1 MNVDETA
8 DALGRALDEAAT
20 GLREALESAGK
31 QQKYLVNHVRNT
43 TPSMVS
49 NWLSGHRQL
58 NKGTRLPGVE
68 DMRDVA
74 TALGVSGDRADR
86 LLAIGGRIDELRGT
100 LEKTGRGWR
109 QNAAG
114 RIAATASTEIPPAP
128 TSAESPSRVP
138 PEPESAS
145 STSTVVAPDGSTPTP
160 ASAAAPVSGAAV
172 SDFPEASG
180 GSPSAAGAA
189 TASFAAA
196 PASPDAPL
204 PASPEPTTTA
214 TVGSTVDS
222 PMPQPDPGTASA
234 APPSVAAPPN
244 GTAVSVTASPSA
256 APARTAEMPPPAVGD
271 AHAVAVDMREAGVA
285 AEPERGHGGETGA
298 RRMVPLTHAALAAA
312 VLAGL
317 AFYGGTVFGGTDHR
331 AGEGTERCGAWT
343 HAGQGVQ
350 LQPCIKVS
358 DETLM
363 VRTRL
368 RGPVGIKTDMAVQL
382 YDPMTEL
389 PVSQQLKCH
398 KMYITVPGQVQSCG
412 YFAVRTL
419 SGRDYA
425 ARSSWKIE
433 DGPGF
438 IGEVLSPTLRW

>member
-8 DALGRALDEAAT
+8 DALGRALDQAAT

-58 NKGTRLPGVE
+58 TKGTRLPGVE

-86 LLAIGGRIDELRGT
+86 LRAIGERIDVLRGT

-109 QNAAG
+109 QNAAT
-114 RIAATASTEIPPAP
+114 RIAATASTETSPPLP
-128 TSAESPSRVP
+128 LE
-138 PEPESAS
+138 PEPPI
-145 STSTVVAPDGSTPTP
+145 VVAPDVLDSTPG
-160 ASAAAPVSGAAV
+160 AGAAV
-172 SDFPEASG
+172 SDFPDASG
-180 GSPSAAGAA
+180 GSPSSAGAA
-189 TASFAAA
+189 TASFAGA
-196 PASPDAPL
+196 PVPSGTPL
-204 PASPEPTTTA
+204 PASPESTTT
-214 TVGSTVDS
+214 TVGS
-222 PMPQPDPGTASA
+222 PMPPPVAGPVPASR
-234 APPSVAAPPN
+234 N
-244 GTAVSVTASPSA
+244 GTAASVTASA
-256 APARTAEMPPPAVGD
+256 TTAPARAAETSPPDVGH
-271 AHAVAVDMREAGVA
+271 AHAVAARG
-285 AEPERGHGGETGA
+285 AEPEREPGGAVGA
-298 RRMVPLTHAALAAA
+298 RGRGRRTVPLTHAALAAA

-317 AFYGGTVFGGTDHR
+317 AFYGGTVFGGTDRR
-331 AGEGTERCGAWT
+331 AGEGTERCGEWT
-343 HAGQGVQ
+343 PAGQGVQ
-350 LQPCIKVS
+350 LQACIKVS

>member
-1 MNVDETA
+1 MDETA
-8 DALGRALDEAAT
+8 DALGHALDEAAA

-31 QQKYLVNHVRNT
+31 QQKYLVHRVRNAT
-43 TPSMVS
+43 ASMVS
-49 NWLSGHRQL
+49 NWLSGQRQL
-58 NKGTRLPGVE
+58 TKGTRLPGVE
-68 DMRDVA
+68 DMRDIV
-74 TALGVSGDRADR
+74 TALEVSGDRAER
-86 LLAIGGRIDELRGT
+86 LLAIGERIDDLRGA

-114 RIAATASTEIPPAP
+114 RIA
-128 TSAESPSRVP
+128 
-138 PEPESAS
+138 
-145 STSTVVAPDGSTPTP
+145 
-160 ASAAAPVSGAAV
+160 SAATG
-172 SDFPEASG
+172 
-180 GSPSAAGAA
+180 
-189 TASFAAA
+189 
-196 PASPDAPL
+196 SPDAPPPSADAPPPSVVSPDPL
-204 PASPEPTTTA
+204 TATVRPAVDATTA
-214 TVGSTVDS
+214 AVGSTVDAMTAPAGAAVYATAAPVGSTIDFTTAAMGSAVDATAAAVGPVVGSTAATVGSMAGS
-222 PMPQPDPGTASA
+222 PTSPPVAGALSA
-234 APPSVAAPPN
+234 APPSVAASSGGAP
-244 GTAVSVTASPSA
+244 VSVTASIAA
-256 APARTAEMPPPAVGD
+256 APPRAAGTPQPDVRDARAVP
-271 AHAVAVDMREAGVA
+271 VDTRDVGVRTD
-285 AEPERGHGGETGA
+285 PERSHGGGTGG
-298 RRMVPLTHAALAAA
+298 RGRTPRTVPVTHAALAAV

-317 AFYGGTVFGGTDHR
+317 AFYGGTLVGGTDRR

-398 KMYITVPGQVQSCG
+398 QMYITVEGQVQSCG

-433 DGPGF
+433 NGPAF

>member
-1 MNVDETA
+1 MRNATA
-8 DALGRALDEAAT
+8 
-20 GLREALESAGK
+20 
-31 QQKYLVNHVRNT
+31 
-43 TPSMVS
+43 SMVS
-49 NWLSGHRQL
+49 NWLSGQRQL
-58 NKGTRLPGVE
+58 TKGTRLPGVE
-68 DMRDVA
+68 DMRDIV
-74 TALGVSGDRADR
+74 TALEVSGDRADR
-86 LLAIGGRIDELRGT
+86 LLAIGERIDDLRGA

-114 RIAATASTEIPPAP
+114 RIA
-128 TSAESPSRVP
+128 
-138 PEPESAS
+138 
-145 STSTVVAPDGSTPTP
+145 
-160 ASAAAPVSGAAV
+160 SAATG
-172 SDFPEASG
+172 
-180 GSPSAAGAA
+180 
-189 TASFAAA
+189 
-196 PASPDAPL
+196 SPDAPPPSADAPPSAVSPDPL
-204 PASPEPTTTA
+204 TVTVRSTVDATTAPAGAAVDATTAAVGSTIDFTTAAMGSAVDATTAAVGPVVGSTAA
-214 TVGSTVDS
+214 TVGSMAGS
-222 PMPQPDPGTASA
+222 PTSPPVAGALSA
-234 APPSVAAPPN
+234 APPSVAASSGGAP
-244 GTAVSVTASPSA
+244 VSVTASIAA
-256 APARTAEMPPPAVGD
+256 APPRAAGTWQPDVRDARAVP
-271 AHAVAVDMREAGVA
+271 VDTRDVGVLA
-285 AEPERGHGGETGA
+285 DPERNHGDGTGG
-298 RRMVPLTHAALAAA
+298 RGRTPRTVPVTHAALAAV

-317 AFYGGTVFGGTDHR
+317 AFYGGTLVGGTDRR

-343 HAGQGVQ
+343 HAGQGVR

-398 KMYITVPGQVQSCG
+398 QMYITVEGQVQSCG

-433 DGPGF
+433 NGPAF